1 MSPLPE
7 LIDYYCV
14 IVHSF
19 FQVVTDF
26 FIEVFFFIIQCLTL
40 MLCNIDRL
48 QFHFDA

>member
-7 LIDYYCV
+7 LIDYYCQ

-26 FIEVFFFIIQCLTL
+26 FIEVFFYYYT
-40 MLCNIDRL
+40 MSDT
-48 QFHFDA
+48 DVA